1 MIVKPCD
8 QAEIDF
14 YNSTIAHPE
23 FKYYTPDFFGTL
35 SLSSNTS
42 AVQASQDQQLAIPD
56 ESQLLT
62 PISSTNGLCP
72 SPSQK
77 VWVPSNGGKINT
89 NLAIVLENVAAG
101 FTKPN
106 ILDVKLGARLWA
118 DDAPPAKRQKLDK
131 VASETTSKALGFRI
145 AGMRI
150 WMGREVNAP
159 DINLDGYK
167 VYDKAYGRTFSAEN
181 VQEGFDTFFVVESAG
196 VTPEL
201 AREVSRRFYEDLK
214 GLQLA
219 LEHEESRMYS
229 ASLLFIYEGDGKT
242 LREKFEAELELEK
255 QLEREP
261 SPELEGSSSGALV
274 VIEANKGAEDAD
286 DEDDDE
292 DSEGGQIMPK
302 VQALKLID
310 FAHAAW
316 TPGQGPDENTLHGIR
331 SVVKMLEHIGE

>member
-1 MIVKPCD
+1 MVKPCD

-14 YNSTIAHPE
+14 YNSTTAHPK
-23 FKYYTPDFFGTL
+23 FKYYTPEFFGTL
-35 SLSSNTS
+35 SLSSNSS
-42 AVQASQDQQLAIPD
+42 AAQVAQDQQLPVPD

-131 VASETTSKALGFRI
+131 VASETTSQPLGFRI

-150 WMGREVNAP
+150 WTGPEANTP
-159 DINLDGYK
+159 DVNLDGYK
-167 VYDKAYGRTFSAEN
+167 VYDKAYGRTFSAKT
-181 VQEGFDTFFVVESAG
+181 VHEGFDTFFIVESAG
-196 VTPEL
+196 VTPGL
-201 AREVSRRFYEDLK
+201 AREVARRFYEDLK
-214 GLQLA
+214 GLQQA
-219 LEHEESRMYS
+219 LEKEESRMYS

-242 LREKFEAELELEK
+242 LREKFEAELSLEKMFEEREADQELE
-255 QLEREP
+255 RSAPAAVVTEP
-261 SPELEGSSSGALV
+261 D
-274 VIEANKGAEDAD
+274 GAEYA
-286 DEDDDE
+286 EDD
-292 DSEGGQIMPK
+292 DSEGGQMPK

-316 TPGQGPDENTLHGIR
+316 TPGQGPDENMLHGIQN
-331 SVVKMLEHIGE
+331 VVKMLEYIGE